1 MAKYGIGASV
11 LRKEDGRF
19 LHGRGQYVADLRLAG
34 TREVAFVRSPVAHAR
49 LRAIHIPEGL
59 RDVVF
64 TAKDL
69 VGVKPII
76 SSPPLKGFKRSS
88 QPILAT
94 DKVRYVGELVA
105 MCLAATRAEAED
117 IAASVDLDFEELPA
131 VTDMLAALE
140 PDAPLVHEEWG
151 DNVFI
156 AFSEDGPV
164 DEIAKT
170 AAIKV
175 TRKIRTSRHCMFP
188 MEGRGVVA
196 YRDQRL
202 RYLTLVTSTQF
213 PHSVQ
218 TGLCECLGLD
228 DGAVR
233 IISPDV
239 GGGFG
244 YKGLLCREEVALGW
258 LALQVNHPVRWLEDC
273 REHLSA
279 NANCREHYYD
289 ITGYASRDGKLL
301 AIDCVGYVDAGA
313 YSDYPVSSAPEA
325 AQIANLLPGPYVFS
339 TYRCRSAAVATNK
352 CPIIPYRGVA
362 RSGICLAIEVIM
374 DAIAREA
381 GLEPYEC
388 RLRNMVRP
396 DQMPFDNV
404 LGKHFDSGDHPE
416 CLRRAVEAIRL
427 SEVRARQKQSEPDG
441 RLIGV
446 GLCFFV
452 EQGAHGTSVLASWGR
467 PIVPGYEQANVRL
480 TADGDIEIRVGT
492 HSHGQ
497 GHETTFAQVGHLPER
512 AALRCVRLPAPGT
525 CSRRICH
532 PMSIPAVSRS
542 PPGTAPTAIAAHS
555 AMPPMPPSSRSIR
568 RLD

>member
-11 LRKEDGRF
+11 LRKEDDRF

-175 TRKIRTSRHCMFP
+175 TRKINGGT
-188 MEGRGVVA
+188 V
-196 YRDQRL
+196 
-202 RYLTLVTSTQF
+202 
-213 PHSVQ
+213 
-218 TGLCECLGLD
+218 GLAE
-228 DGAVR
+228 R
-233 IISPDV
+233 
-239 GGGFG
+239 
-244 YKGLLCREEVALGW
+244 KE
-258 LALQVNHPVRWLEDC
+258 WLEKTKNIW
-273 REHLSA
+273 S
-279 NANCREHYYD
+279 
-289 ITGYASRDGKLL
+289 
-301 AIDCVGYVDAGA
+301 
-313 YSDYPVSSAPEA
+313 
-325 AQIANLLPGPYVFS
+325 
-339 TYRCRSAAVATNK
+339 
-352 CPIIPYRGVA
+352 
-362 RSGICLAIEVIM
+362 
-374 DAIAREA
+374 
-381 GLEPYEC
+381 
-388 RLRNMVRP
+388 
-396 DQMPFDNV
+396 
-404 LGKHFDSGDHPE
+404 
-416 CLRRAVEAIRL
+416 
-427 SEVRARQKQSEPDG
+427 
-441 RLIGV
+441 
-446 GLCFFV
+446 
-452 EQGAHGTSVLASWGR
+452 
-467 PIVPGYEQANVRL
+467 
-480 TADGDIEIRVGT
+480 
-492 HSHGQ
+492 
-497 GHETTFAQVGHLPER
+497 
-512 AALRCVRLPAPGT
+512 
-525 CSRRICH
+525 
-532 PMSIPAVSRS
+532 
-542 PPGTAPTAIAAHS
+542 
-555 AMPPMPPSSRSIR
+555 
-568 RLD
+568 